1 MKKMKTV
8 HEVSR
13 FTGVSV
19 RTLHHYDAIG
29 LLKPAEVTEA
39 GYRLYDDAALGRL
52 QIILMFRELRF
63 PLKEIK
69 KIMDS
74 PDFDRKEALAQQIRL
89 LELQRE
95 HIGGL
100 IAFAREIQEKGVEK
114 MNFDAFWNEEM
125 EQYAE
130 EVRERWGTT
139 DAYKEF
145 EEKRKGKGDGDYQI
159 ARKEMQ
165 TLFAELGTLRCISSR
180 NMIRGRCPHPASGIR
195 LGISGNTA
203 NADGIR
209 YGWNVFHKVRRSS
222 FFFLQVPG
230 EPLSIRD
237 DHLVQYLVPVSVTLC
252 PSFDHIPAGKIEYL
266 FQYMEITICRQ

>member
-1 MKKMKTV
+1 MKTV
-8 HEVSR
+8 HEVSK

-29 LLKPAEVTEA
+29 LLKPTEVTEA

-74 PDFDRKEALAQQIRL
+74 PGFDREEALAQQIRL
-89 LELQRE
+89 LEMQRE

-100 IAFAREIQEKGVEK
+100 IAFAREIQEKGVDR
-114 MNFDAFWNEEM
+114 MSFDAFRNEEM

-130 EVRERWGTT
+130 EVRERWGDT

-145 EEKRKGKGDGDYQI
+145 EERRKGRDDEEYEI
-159 ARKEMQ
+159 AGKKMLA
-165 TLFAELGTLRCISSR
+165 LFAEIGAL
-180 NMIRGRCPHPASGIR
+180 RGRQPSEEEVQEKIR
-195 LGISGNTA
+195 ALQDFITENFYHCTDEILGGLGEMYVSDERMKGNIDRAGGDGTA
-203 NADGIR
+203 EFAREAIR
-209 YGWNVFHKVRRSS
+209 VYCRR
-222 FFFLQVPG
+222 
-230 EPLSIRD
+230 
-237 DHLVQYLVPVSVTLC
+237 
-252 PSFDHIPAGKIEYL
+252 
-266 FQYMEITICRQ
+266 

>member
-1 MKKMKTV
+1 MKTV

-29 LLKPAEVTEA
+29 LLKPTEVTEA

-74 PDFDRKEALAQQIRL
+74 PGFDREEALAQQIRL
-89 LELQRE
+89 LEMQRE

-100 IAFAREIQEKGVEK
+100 IAFAREIQEKGVDR
-114 MNFDAFWNEEM
+114 MSFDAFRNEEM

-130 EVRERWGTT
+130 EVRERWGDT

-145 EEKRKGKGDGDYQI
+145 EERRKGRDDEEYEI
-159 ARKEMQ
+159 AGKEMLA
-165 TLFAELGTLRCISSR
+165 LFAEIGAL
-180 NMIRGRCPHPASGIR
+180 RGRQPSEEEVQEKIR
-195 LGISGNTA
+195 ALQDFITENFYHCTDEILGGLGEIYVSDERMKGNIDRAGGDGTA
-203 NADGIR
+203 EFAREAIR
-209 YGWNVFHKVRRSS
+209 VYCRR
-222 FFFLQVPG
+222 
-230 EPLSIRD
+230 
-237 DHLVQYLVPVSVTLC
+237 
-252 PSFDHIPAGKIEYL
+252 
-266 FQYMEITICRQ
+266 

>member
-1 MKKMKTV
+1 MKTV

-29 LLKPAEVTEA
+29 LLKPTEVTEA

-74 PDFDRKEALAQQIRL
+74 PGFDREEALAQQIRL
-89 LELQRE
+89 LEMQRE

-100 IAFAREIQEKGVEK
+100 IAFAREIQEKGVDR
-114 MNFDAFWNEEM
+114 MSFDAFRNEEM

-130 EVRERWGTT
+130 EVRERWGDT

-145 EEKRKGKGDGDYQI
+145 EERRKGRDNGEYEI
-159 ARKEMQ
+159 AGKEMLA
-165 TLFAELGTLRCISSR
+165 LFAEIGAL
-180 NMIRGRCPHPASGIR
+180 RGRQPSEEEVQEKIR
-195 LGISGNTA
+195 ALQDFITENFYHCTDEILGGLGEMYVSDERMKGNIDRAGGDGTA
-203 NADGIR
+203 EFAREAIR
-209 YGWNVFHKVRRSS
+209 VYCRR
-222 FFFLQVPG
+222 
-230 EPLSIRD
+230 
-237 DHLVQYLVPVSVTLC
+237 
-252 PSFDHIPAGKIEYL
+252 
-266 FQYMEITICRQ
+266 

>member
-1 MKKMKTV
+1 MKTV

-29 LLKPAEVTEA
+29 LLKPTEVTEA

-74 PDFDRKEALAQQIRL
+74 PGFDREEALVQQIRL
-89 LELQRE
+89 LEMQRE

-100 IAFAREIQEKGVEK
+100 IAFAREIQEKGVDR
-114 MNFDAFWNEEM
+114 MSFDAFRNEEM

-130 EVRERWGTT
+130 EVRERWGDT

-145 EEKRKGKGDGDYQI
+145 EERRKGRDNGEYEIAGKGML
-159 ARKEMQ
+159 A
-165 TLFAELGTLRCISSR
+165 LFAEIGAL
-180 NMIRGRCPHPASGIR
+180 RGRQPSEEEVQKKIR
-195 LGISGNTA
+195 ALQDFITENFYHCTDEILGGLGEMYVSDERMKGNIDRAGGDGTA
-203 NADGIR
+203 EFAREAIR
-209 YGWNVFHKVRRSS
+209 VYCRR
-222 FFFLQVPG
+222 
-230 EPLSIRD
+230 
-237 DHLVQYLVPVSVTLC
+237 
-252 PSFDHIPAGKIEYL
+252 
-266 FQYMEITICRQ
+266 

>member
-1 MKKMKTV
+1 MAKERRNKKKLKKMKTV

-69 KIMDS
+69 KIMES

-114 MNFDAFWNEEM
+114 MNFDAFWNEEV

-130 EVRERWGTT
+130 EVRERWGTA

-145 EEKRKGKGDGDYQI
+145 EERRKEKGGEDCQA
-159 ARKEMQ
+159 ARKEMR
-165 TLFAELGTLRCISSR
+165 TLFAELGAF
-180 NMIRGRCPHPASGIR
+180 RGRQPSEEEVQERVKALQDFITENFYHCTDEILSGLGEMYVSDERMKQNIDRAGGDGTAEFAREAIR
-195 LGISGNTA
+195 IYCGG
-203 NADGIR
+203 
-209 YGWNVFHKVRRSS
+209 
-222 FFFLQVPG
+222 
-230 EPLSIRD
+230 
-237 DHLVQYLVPVSVTLC
+237 
-252 PSFDHIPAGKIEYL
+252 
-266 FQYMEITICRQ
+266 

>member
-69 KIMDS
+69 KIMES

-100 IAFAREIQEKGVEK
+100 IAFAREIQEKGVNR
-114 MNFDAFWNEEM
+114 MDFNAFRNEEM
-125 EQYAE
+125 ERYAK
-130 EVRERWGTT
+130 EVRERWGDT

-145 EEKRKGKGDGDYQI
+145 EERKKGKDGGDFK
-159 ARKEMQ
+159 AAAEKMQ
-165 TLFAELGTLRCISSR
+165 ALFAEIGLLRRRQPSEEE
-180 NMIRGRCPHPASGIR
+180 
-195 LGISGNTA
+195 
-203 NADGIR
+203 
-209 YGWNVFHKVRRSS
+209 VQEKVRA
-222 FFFLQVPG
+222 LQDLITENFYHCTDEILGGLG
-230 EPLSIRD
+230 EMYVCDERMKRNIDRAGGAGTAEFAREAIRI
-237 DHLVQYLVPVSVTLC
+237 Y
-252 PSFDHIPAGKIEYL
+252 
-266 FQYMEITICRQ
+266 CRK

>member
-1 MKKMKTV
+1 MKTV

-29 LLKPAEVTEA
+29 LLKPTEVTEA

-74 PDFDRKEALAQQIRL
+74 PGFDREEALAQQIRL
-89 LELQRE
+89 LEMQRE

-100 IAFAREIQEKGVEK
+100 IAFAREIQEKGVDR
-114 MNFDAFWNEEM
+114 MSFDAFRNEEM
-125 EQYAE
+125 EQYAG
-130 EVRERWGTT
+130 EVRERWGDT

-145 EEKRKGKGDGDYQI
+145 EERRKGRDDEEYEI
-159 ARKEMQ
+159 AGKEMLA
-165 TLFAELGTLRCISSR
+165 LFAEIGAL
-180 NMIRGRCPHPASGIR
+180 RGRQPSEEEVQEKIR
-195 LGISGNTA
+195 ALQDFITENFYHCTDEILGGLGEMYVSDERMKGNIDRAGGDGTA
-203 NADGIR
+203 EFAREAIR
-209 YGWNVFHKVRRSS
+209 VYCRR
-222 FFFLQVPG
+222 
-230 EPLSIRD
+230 
-237 DHLVQYLVPVSVTLC
+237 
-252 PSFDHIPAGKIEYL
+252 
-266 FQYMEITICRQ
+266 

>member
-1 MKKMKTV
+1 MKTV

-69 KIMDS
+69 KIMES

-114 MNFDAFWNEEM
+114 MNFDAFWNEEV

-130 EVRERWGTT
+130 EVRERWGTA

-145 EEKRKGKGDGDYQI
+145 EEKKGKGRRGLPSS
-159 ARKEMQ
+159 KE
-165 TLFAELGTLRCISSR
+165 RD
-180 NMIRGRCPHPASGIR
+180 
-195 LGISGNTA
+195 
-203 NADGIR
+203 AD
-209 YGWNVFHKVRRSS
+209 
-222 FFFLQVPG
+222 L
-230 EPLSIRD
+230 
-237 DHLVQYLVPVSVTLC
+237 
-252 PSFDHIPAGKIEYL
+252 
-266 FQYMEITICRQ
+266 ICRTRHVPRQTALRRGGAGEGKGVAGFYYGEFLSLYR